1 MKLEQI
7 LPASK
12 ELSFE
17 DLSLTLAKD
26 RSHPYTFETIL
37 TVPAGSTTKFSIQ
50 VKNRVLKS
58 KRLQN
63 FSLFIIIKR
72 LKDDRYMNIT
82 LNNTP

>member
-50 VKNRVLKS
+50 VKNKVFKKVRDYKT
-58 KRLQN
+58 
-63 FSLFIIIKR
+63 SLF
-72 LKDDRYMNIT
+72 
-82 LNNTP
+82 